1 MLIYLITKRHIL
13 ITHLADDTM
22 IHTNMKLVN
31 AELLQKRWQN
41 TRNPFVGLKM
51 KKDDASGIGT
61 ILLTSSGS
69 SSSVRGSTNSPT

>member
-1 MLIYLITKRHIL
+1 
-13 ITHLADDTM
+13 
-22 IHTNMKLVN
+22 MKLVN

-41 TRNPFVGLKM
+41 TRNPFVGPKM

-69 SSSVRGSTNSPT
+69 SSSLIGSTNSPISKTKQKCNKTYGKQQGCFITTVFVI